1 VAVTVANPEDH
12 EIVYASFP
20 IEKMETDAN
29 GDLVVYG
36 KASDGG
42 LDSDNQIVDPAWM
55 AKAAP
60 LWLETGGNVRVQ
72 HNPQRDPAGIGVK
85 VETDSTGATYV
96 TAKVFEPVAQKL
108 VSRGALRAY
117 SVGIAK
123 PTIVRDASAPGGRIT
138 GGELVEISLVDRPAN
153 KRCGIALVKS
163 EAGGQAEYSQEIFGT
178 AEDIGKALAADI
190 LKGFK
195 DGDTTV
201 ELNKGRQ
208 YEDGPER
215 NDITVK
221 NDDMSLTFTP
231 NDLMR
236 IVQNKFV
243 EKHYDELA
251 WQAVA
256 DAEDE
261 ALKSSTEVLEKD
273 HREFSTNRRKDL
285 AAAGNA
291 LPDGSYPIP
300 DTDALHRASVL
311 ARSGHG
317 NVSGARALIARRA
330 KELGVANPLS
340 SGDTKKDEVV
350 DVIKTEEVESVK
362 EADPVVTKDPAPKKG
377 KKAKAG
383 KKMPPWLADQAGAD
397 AEKADAPCDDQ
408 DEDDDDDATCK
419 MEHTHTEKCSPSGTP
434 QSASGATDAHDMKE
448 IPNKGPAPE
457 SPMPAGCKTPDTKAV
472 VPEMHASPEVSALL
486 RFKTIGIDT
495 DLGRLHDLTCP
506 AFSPEDVAKYH
517 PFADF
522 KSTVD
527 TGIWQ
532 RKAVDAACG
541 DLSIAKSMTQ
551 IWQAAEALK
560 NADEGDLNDY
570 RLEMHKAFRDANPG
584 PTSYPSP
591 GSVSPDK
598 YNRPLVTDGH
608 ASTSPGHD
616 GPNSSAMVAT
626 SPVGGVGDF
635 SSPPLSSGHQ
645 SPSPSH
651 MKNEFEVPSETGKP
665 TVIHYA
671 AIEKEKARRA
681 LSMMHDHLM
690 HAFPQAC
697 PMLAQNAYAVE
708 DGAGSPALNPVV
720 GVTGKEET
728 VEVVESAPV
737 EKAVTDYFN
746 DEWIQK
752 AQKKMRKKLGKK
764 VLAGKITVDEARAK
778 MGRTIA
784 QKNEDLQELV
794 IEQVEKGVISID
806 EARAKLGLA
815 PLTKAQEPVVTKAVT
830 VELEAKS
837 VDADIIKSAVSEA
850 VKPFLDQLTAQ
861 NSKIDELTAYKAE
874 AESRFEKLA
883 DQPDPTTAGFVG
895 LMPSVQKG
903 RPAGV
908 PAQAEIAERTQ
919 RMMIAQLQRT
929 ARMSDKPAERE
940 AAQDALLKYGNF
952 E

>member
-1 VAVTVANPEDH
+1 VAVTMANPEDH
-12 EIVYASFP
+12 EIVWASFP
-20 IEKMETDAN
+20 IEKMETDAD

-163 EAGGQAEYSQEIFGT
+163 EAGAPAEYVGEIFGT
-178 AEDIGKALAADI
+178 AEDIGKALAEDI
-190 LKGFK
+190 VKGFQT
-195 DGDTTV
+195 GDSVPPFASITELHTPETTKS
-201 ELNKGRQ
+201 E
-208 YEDGPER
+208 
-215 NDITVK
+215 DIT
-221 NDDMSLTFTP
+221 LTFTP

-256 DAEDE
+256 EEEAE
-261 ALKSSTEVLEKD
+261 ALKASTEVLEKD
-273 HREFSTNRRKDL
+273 HREFTTSRRKDL
-285 AAAGNA
+285 ASQGNA

-300 DTDALHRASVL
+300 DADALHRASVL

-330 KELGVANPLS
+330 KELGVANPLT

-350 DVIKTEEVESVK
+350 DVIKAEEAVESVK
-362 EADPVVTKDPAPKKG
+362 EADPVVTKDPADTPPKKG
-377 KKAKAG
+377 KKGKAG
-383 KKMPPWLADQAGAD
+383 KKLPPWLADQAASD
-397 AEKADAPCDDQ
+397 AQKADAPCDDQ

-419 MEHTHTEKCSPSGTP
+419 ADHAHTEKCSGTP
-434 QSASGATDAHDMKE
+434 QSASGAKDAAPMKE
-448 IPNKGPAPE
+448 IPNTGEAVE
-457 SPMPAGCKTPDTKAV
+457 SPMPAGRKTPDTKAV

-495 DLGRLHDLTCP
+495 DLGRLHDMTCP

-541 DLSIAKSMTQ
+541 DLAVAKSMTQ

-560 NADEGDLNDY
+560 FADEADLNDY
-570 RLEMHKAFRDANPG
+570 RAEMHKAFRDANPG

-591 GSVSPDK
+591 GSISPEK

-608 ASTSPGHD
+608 SATSPGHD

-626 SPVGGVGDF
+626 SPSGGVNSF

-651 MKNEFEVPSETGKP
+651 MKNEFEVPTEAGKP

-728 VEVVESAPV
+728 IEVVESAPV

-778 MGRTIA
+778 MGRNIA
-784 QKNEDLQELV
+784 QKSEDLQELV
-794 IEQVEKGVISID
+794 IEQVEKGLMSVD
-806 EARAKLGLA
+806 EARAQLGLA
-815 PLTKAQEPVVTKAVT
+815 PLTKAQEPVVAKAEV
-830 VELEAKS
+830 LEVKG
-837 VDADIIKSAVSEA
+837 VDADVIKSAVSDA
-850 VKPFLDQLTAQ
+850 VKPFLDQLNAQ
-861 NSKIDELTAYKAE
+861 NSKIDELNAYKAE

-883 DQPDPTTAGFVG
+883 DLADPSTAGFVG
-895 LMPSVQKG
+895 MMNPVQKG

-919 RMMIAQLQRT
+919 QMMIRQLQRT
-929 ARMSDKPAERE
+929 ARVSDNPAERE
-940 AAQDALLKYGNF
+940 AAQDALMKYGNF

>member
-1 VAVTVANPEDH
+1 VAVTVANPEDN
-12 EIVYASFP
+12 EIVWASFP
-20 IEKMETDAN
+20 IEKMETDAD

-60 LWLETGGNVRVQ
+60 LWLNSGGNVRVQ
-72 HNPQRDPAGIGVK
+72 HNPQRDPAGVGIK
-85 VETDSTGATYV
+85 VETDATGATYV
-96 TAKVFEPVAQKL
+96 TAKVIEPVAQKL

-123 PTIVRDASAPGGRIT
+123 PTIQRDASAPGGRIT

-153 KRCGIALVKS
+153 KRCGITMVKS
-163 EAGGQAEYSQEIFGT
+163 EAGAQAEYVGEIFGSQ
-178 AEDIGKALAADI
+178 EDIAKALLSDVFKGYTDGKLPEGTTLTLNPSAD
-190 LKGFK
+190 L
-195 DGDTTV
+195 V
-201 ELNKGRQ
+201 
-208 YEDGPER
+208 
-215 NDITVK
+215 VAK

-231 NDLMR
+231 NDLMK

-256 DAEDE
+256 DEEAE
-261 ALKSSTEVLEKD
+261 ALKNASDTIEKD

-285 AAAGNA
+285 AGQGNA

-300 DTDALHRASVL
+300 DADALRRAAIL

-330 KELGVANPLS
+330 KELGVANPLT
-340 SGDTKKDEVV
+340 SGDTEKKVDDVV
-350 DVIKTEEVESVK
+350 DVVK
-362 EADPVVTKDPAPKKG
+362 EADPVITKDPVEDAPKKKDKAAKKPKAKGG
-377 KKAKAG
+377 KKL
-383 KKMPPWLADQAGAD
+383 PPWLADQAGAD
-397 AEKADAPCDDQ
+397 AEKADAPTDDM
-408 DEDDDDDATCK
+408 DEDDPDDATCK
-419 MEHTHTEKCSPSGTP
+419 TEHTHTEKCSPSGTP
-434 QSASGATDAHDMKE
+434 ASAAGVSDAPPMKE
-448 IPNKGPAPE
+448 IPNTGPAPE
-457 SPMPAGCKTPDTKAV
+457 SPMPAGRKTPDTKAV
-472 VPEMHASPEVSALL
+472 VPEMHSSPEVSALL

-522 KSTVD
+522 KSVID

-541 DLSIAKSMTQ
+541 DLAVAKSMTQ

-560 NADEGDLNDY
+560 FADEGDLNDY
-570 RLEMHKAFRDANPG
+570 RAEMHKAFRDANPG

-591 GSVSPDK
+591 GSISPEK
-598 YNRPLVTDGH
+598 YNRPLQTGGH
-608 ASTSPGHD
+608 AASSPGHD
-616 GPNSSAMVAT
+616 GPNSSPTVAST
-626 SPVGGVGDF
+626 PVGGVHDF
-635 SSPPLSSGHQ
+635 PSPPMSAAHQ
-645 SPSPSH
+645 SPSPNFN
-651 MKNEFEVPSETGKP
+651 KNDFDGVPGKTGEP
-665 TVIHYA
+665 MVIHYA
-671 AIEKEKARRA
+671 ALEKEKARRS

-708 DGAGSPALNPVV
+708 DGLGSPALNPIV
-720 GVTGKEET
+720 GIGKEET
-728 VEVVESAPV
+728 TEVEPQV
-737 EKAVTDYFN
+737 EKAVTDFS
-746 DEWIQK
+746 DEWIEK

-784 QKNEDLQELV
+784 QKNRDAEIDLAV
-794 IEQVEKGVISID
+794 KQVADGVISID
-806 EARAKLGLA
+806 EARANLNLA
-815 PLTKAQEPVVTKAVT
+815 PLTKAQEPVVSKAVSVDVAT
-830 VELEAKS
+830 PG
-837 VDADIIKSAVSEA
+837 VDADVIKSAIVDA
-850 VKPFLDQLTAQ
+850 FKPLLEQIQTQ
-861 NSKIDELTAYKAE
+861 NKQIEELNAYKAQSD
-874 AESRFEKLA
+874 SRFEKLA
-883 DQPDPTTAGFVG
+883 DLADPTTAGFVG
-895 LMPSVQKG
+895 MMNPVQKG

-919 RMMIAQLQRT
+919 QMMIAQLKRT

-940 AAQDALLKYGNF
+940 AAQDALMKYGNF

>member
-1 VAVTVANPEDH
+1 MAVTVANPEDN
-12 EIVYASFP
+12 EIVWASFP
-20 IEKMETDAN
+20 IEKMETDAD

-60 LWLETGGNVRVQ
+60 LWLNSGGNVRVQ

-96 TAKVFEPVAQKL
+96 TAKVIEPVAQKL

-153 KRCGIALVKS
+153 KRCGISLVKS
-163 EAGGQAEYSQEIFGT
+163 EAGESAEYVGEIFGT

-208 YEDGPER
+208 YEDGPE
-215 NDITVK
+215 NDNLTLK

-256 DAEDE
+256 DEETE
-261 ALKSSTEVLEKD
+261 ALKAADVELLEKD
-273 HREFSTNRRKDL
+273 HREFSTSRRKDL
-285 AAAGNA
+285 AAQGNA

-300 DTDALHRASVL
+300 DADALHRASVL

-340 SGDTKKDEVV
+340 SGDTTAKVDDVV
-350 DVIKTEEVESVK
+350 DVVK
-362 EADPVVTKDPAPKKG
+362 EADPVVTKDPAAKPKKG
-377 KKAKAG
+377 KKAG

-434 QSASGATDAHDMKE
+434 ASASGAKDAHEMKE
-448 IPNKGPAPE
+448 IPNTGPAPE
-457 SPMPAGCKTPDTKAV
+457 SPMPAGRKTPDTKSV

-506 AFSPEDVAKYH
+506 AFSPEDVSKYH
-517 PFADF
+517 PYADF

-527 TGIWQ
+527 AGIWQ
-532 RKAVDAACG
+532 RKAVEAACG

-560 NADEGDLNDY
+560 MADEGDLNDY

-591 GSVSPDK
+591 GSISPEK
-598 YNRPLVTDGH
+598 YNRPLETAGH
-608 ASTSPGHD
+608 AATSPGHD
-616 GPNSSAMVAT
+616 GPNSSSMVAT
-626 SPVGGVGDF
+626 SPVGGVNSF
-635 SSPPLSSGHQ
+635 PSPPMSAGHQ
-645 SPSPSH
+645 SPSPSF
-651 MKNEFEVPSETGKP
+651 MKNDFDGVPTETGKP
-665 TVIHYA
+665 NVIHYA
-671 AIEKEKARRA
+671 QIEKEKARRA
-681 LSMMHDHLM
+681 LSMMHDHLA
-690 HAFPQAC
+690 HAFPLSC
-697 PMLAQNAYAVE
+697 PMLDQNAYAGE
-708 DGAGSPALNPVV
+708 DGLGSPALNPIV
-720 GVTGKEET
+720 GLGKEET
-728 VEVVESAPV
+728 VVVETPV
-737 EKAVTDYFN
+737 EKAVTDFS
-746 DEWIQK
+746 DEWLQK

-784 QKNEDLQELV
+784 QKSEDAIRDLA
-794 IEQVEKGVISID
+794 IEQVEKGIISID
-806 EARAKLGLA
+806 EARARLDLP
-815 PLTKAQEPVVTKAVT
+815 PLTKAQEPVVSKAAVVTPVEGVT
-830 VELEAKS
+830 VS
-837 VDADIIKSAVSEA
+837 NGIDADVIKSAVSDA
-850 VKPFLDQLTAQ
+850 VKPFLDQLNAQ
-861 NSKIDELTAYKAE
+861 NSKLEELTAYKAE
-874 AESRFEKLA
+874 AETRFEKLA
-883 DQPDPTTAGFVG
+883 DLADPSTAGFVG
-895 LMPSVQKG
+895 MMNPVQKG

-919 RMMIAQLQRT
+919 QMMIRQLQRT
-929 ARMSDKPAERE
+929 ARMSEKPAERE
-940 AAQDALLKYGNF
+940 AAQDALMKYGNF